1 MTKFESWVGL
11 LPLPSQNPL
20 EASRRVASIIFYKL
34 IIIFSPG
41 NVTYSMSSPHCG
53 MVSLR
58 DRPGYPISQF
68 TEQQLRDGDVVFT
81 HSGKVKQIRIV
92 F

>member
-1 MTKFESWVGL
+1 MTKFESGMGL
-11 LPLPSQNPL
+11 LPLPSQMPL
-20 EASRRVASIIFYKL
+20 EASMGASSTFYKL

-81 HSGKVKQIRIV
+81 HSGKVKQIRIMY
-92 F
+92 